1 MGQVC
6 TCSILVNTFHTRTH
20 TRTYART
27 HAHTR
32 AHAHAH
38 THMHAQT
45 CVSKYT
51 CTLQAHIRR
60 CARETSYFPYTGFSL
75 LLYWHMQVN
84 ILADADMDEH
94 WHVRVYVREHAC
106 MHACAREC
114 VCVCLCAHVRV
125 SHAPYVCSYLY
136 TYVLSQTV
144 HPGGLASICVAST
157 LSVLTLLMNC
167 DLPSFSSLHEFWIDK
182 D

>member
-1 MGQVC
+1 MHVSL
-6 TCSILVNTFHTRTH
+6 CSWVRYVHVQFLSTLSTHVHTHAHTHARTH
-20 TRTYART
+20 TR
-27 HAHTR
+27 AHT
-32 AHAHAH
+32 HTH

-114 VCVCLCAHVRV
+114 VCVFVCARTCFTCSLCMLLLVHLCPFTNRPSRWTGIHLCCKHVECFDTAHELRF
-125 SHAPYVCSYLY
+125 AEF
-136 TYVLSQTV
+136 
-144 HPGGLASICVAST
+144 
-157 LSVLTLLMNC
+157 LL
-167 DLPSFSSLHEFWIDK
+167 PP
-182 D
+182 